1 MDKQKIKILL
11 ISLACVLA
19 IFLIYKVIGKV
30 ADNKLEAQGKID
42 NFNADLENKKTLDV
56 YTEQRE
62 QTGKSKESEKV
73 DLIDDAQEAQ
83 GLTTLS
89 DYLAT
94 LTDEQKEKYNSMRSF
109 YIRVMGVDPGVMSF
123 DDLEKWV
130 EMYEEWTDWN
140 NLYLETTGS
149 SKSILDPDYDTVEEM
164 KAAVL
169 SAQGMVDQMWNDE
182 YLLFVNGRPEL
193 NLRGCPYITAADL
206 KKWLPDPRD
215 ILEFQYAMQ
224 AEYNAFMDKYPEIQN
239 TFKALQNYFNGGYI
253 NWKNSNHNF
262 VRGALDLPE
271 GTFQELDRYNVN
283 DCCLLTK
290 LINDNGGVSIYSEV
304 NSFNRPKE
312 KKTWYNLLDASL
324 AVANFQMAYQEGTNI
339 LAAIATAGISAAIQ
353 KNNKVRKYMP
363 ERLNRLMSRI
373 EASATQH
380 YTPFGFTLE
389 MAHWEPAF
397 FSQGKYGFYDY
408 MYDEIESGKMTIQ
421 EWVESDTYKK
431 KFGLK

>member
-11 ISLACVLA
+11 IALACVLA
-19 IFLIYKVIGKV
+19 LFLLYKVFGKV

-42 NFNADLENKKTLDV
+42 SFNADLENKKTLDA

-62 QTGKSKESEKV
+62 EVGKTAEEKKV
-73 DLIDDAQEAQ
+73 DLIDDAQQAE
-83 GLTTLS
+83 GILTLS

-94 LTDEQKEKYNSMRSF
+94 LTDADKERYNAIRGN
-109 YIRVMGVDPGVMSF
+109 YIRVMGVDPGVMSLK
-123 DDLEKWV
+123 DLESWA
-130 EMYEEWTDWN
+130 EMYDEWSDWN
-140 NLYLETTGS
+140 NMYLETTGTS
-149 SKSILDPDYDTVEEM
+149 LSILDPDFDTVDEI

-169 SAQGMVDQMWNDE
+169 TAQDIVDQMWYDE
-182 YLLFVNGRPEL
+182 SLLFVNGRPEL
-193 NLRGCPYITAADL
+193 NLIGCEYISDAVL
-206 KKWLPDPRD
+206 RKWLPDPRD
-215 ILEFQYAMQ
+215 ILDFQYEMQ
-224 AEYNAFMDKYPEIQN
+224 KAYNAFVSKYSEKEN
-239 TFKALQNYFNGGYI
+239 TYKALRDYFNGGYI

-271 GTFQELDRYNVN
+271 GTFQELWRYNVN

-304 NSFNRPKE
+304 NSFNQPKE

-339 LAAIATAGISAAIQ
+339 LAAIATAGISAVIQ

-363 ERLNRLMSRI
+363 ERLNLLMGMI

-380 YTPFGFTLE
+380 YTPFGFTVEQAELE
-389 MAHWEPAF
+389 PGF
-397 FSQGKYGFYDY
+397 FSQHKYGFGDAWF
-408 MYDEIESGKMTIQ
+408 EGIKNGKYTIQ
-421 EWVESDTYKK
+421 DYLASVK
-431 KFGLK
+431 

>member
-83 GLTTLS
+83 GITTLS

-215 ILEFQYAMQ
+215 ILDFQY
-224 AEYNAFMDKYPEIQN
+224 
-239 TFKALQNYFNGGYI
+239 
-253 NWKNSNHNF
+253 
-262 VRGALDLPE
+262 
-271 GTFQELDRYNVN
+271 
-283 DCCLLTK
+283 
-290 LINDNGGVSIYSEV
+290 
-304 NSFNRPKE
+304 
-312 KKTWYNLLDASL
+312 
-324 AVANFQMAYQEGTNI
+324 
-339 LAAIATAGISAAIQ
+339 
-353 KNNKVRKYMP
+353 
-363 ERLNRLMSRI
+363 
-373 EASATQH
+373 
-380 YTPFGFTLE
+380 E
-389 MAHWEPAF
+389 M
-397 FSQGKYGFYDY
+397 
-408 MYDEIESGKMTIQ
+408 
-421 EWVESDTYKK
+421 
-431 KFGLK
+431 

>member
-42 NFNADLENKKTLDV
+42 SFNADLENKKTLDV

-62 QTGKSKESEKV
+62 QTGKSKEAEKV
-73 DLIDDAQEAQ
+73 EMINEVQEAQ
-83 GLTTLS
+83 GVMTLS

-94 LTDEQKEKYNSMRSF
+94 LTDAEKETYQILRSN
-109 YIRVMGVDPGVMSF
+109 YIRVMGVDPGVMSLE
-123 DDLEKWV
+123 DLSKWAD
-130 EMYEEWTDWN
+130 MYDEWTDWN

-149 SKSILDPDYDTVEEM
+149 SKSILDPDFDTVDEI

-169 SAQGMVDQMWNDE
+169 SAQDMVNQMWHDE

-206 KKWLPDPRD
+206 QKWLPDPRD
-215 ILEFQYAMQ
+215 ILDFQYEMQ
-224 AEYNAFMDKYPEIQN
+224 AQYDAFMNKYSEKQN
-239 TFKALQNYFNGGYI
+239 TFKALQEYFNGGYI

-271 GTFQELDRYNVN
+271 GTFQDLDRMNVN

-304 NSFNRPKE
+304 NSFNKPKE

-389 MAHWEPAF
+389 LAHWEPAY
-397 FSQGKYGFYDY
+397 FSQRKYGFYDY

>member
-42 NFNADLENKKTLDV
+42 SFNADLENKKTLDV

-73 DLIDDAQEAQ
+73 DLIDDVQEAQ
-83 GLTTLS
+83 GITTLS

-94 LTDEQKEKYNSMRSF
+94 LTDAEKETYQILRSN
-109 YIRVMGVDPGVMSF
+109 YIRVMGVDPGVMSL
-123 DDLEKWV
+123 DDLTKWAD
-130 EMYEEWTDWN
+130 MYDEWTDWN
-140 NLYLETTGS
+140 NLYVETTGS
-149 SKSILDPDYDTVEEM
+149 SKSILDPDFDTVDEI

-193 NLRGCPYITAADL
+193 NLRGCPYITAAVL

-215 ILEFQYAMQ
+215 VLAFQYAMQ
-224 AEYNAFMDKYPEIQN
+224 AQYNAFMKKYSEKQN
-239 TFKALQNYFNGGYI
+239 TFLALQDYFNGGYI

-271 GTFQELDRYNVN
+271 GTFQDLDRMNVN

-304 NSFNRPKE
+304 NSFNKPKE

-363 ERLNRLMSRI
+363 ERLNKLMSRI

-380 YTPFGFTLE
+380 YTPFGSTIE
-389 MAHWEPAF
+389 MIKWEPAYW
-397 FSQGKYGFYDY
+397 SQDKYLFPDY
-408 MYDEIESGKMTIQ
+408 MYDEIESGKTSIQ
-421 EWVESDTYKK
+421 EWVNSDTYKK
-431 KFGLK
+431 KVGLK

>member
-11 ISLACVLA
+11 IALACVLA
-19 IFLIYKVIGKV
+19 LFLLYKVFGKV

-42 NFNADLENKKTLDV
+42 SFNADLANKKTLDA

-62 QTGKSKESEKV
+62 EVGKTAEEKKV
-73 DLIDDAQEAQ
+73 DLIDDAQQAE
-83 GLTTLS
+83 GILTLS

-94 LTDEQKEKYNSMRSF
+94 LTDADKERYNAIRGN
-109 YIRVMGVDPGVMSF
+109 YIRVMGVDPGVMSLK
-123 DDLEKWV
+123 DLESWA
-130 EMYEEWTDWN
+130 EMYDEWSGWN
-140 NLYLETTGS
+140 DMYLETTGS
-149 SKSILDPDYDTVEEM
+149 SLSILNPDYDTVDEI

-169 SAQGMVDQMWNDE
+169 AAQDIVDQMWYDE

-193 NLRGCPYITAADL
+193 NLIGCKYISAADL
-206 KKWLPDPRD
+206 RKWLPDPRD
-215 ILEFQYAMQ
+215 ILDFQYEMQ
-224 AEYNAFMDKYPEIQN
+224 KAYNAFVSKYSEKEN
-239 TFKALQNYFNGGYI
+239 TYKALRDYFNGGYI

-304 NSFNRPKE
+304 NSFNAPKN

-324 AVANFQMAYQEGTNI
+324 AVANFQMAYQKGTNI
-339 LAAIATAGISAAIQ
+339 LAAVATAGISAAIQ
-353 KNNKVRKYMP
+353 KNNKVRNYMP

-380 YTPFGFTLE
+380 YTPFGFTVE
-389 MAHWEPAF
+389 QAKIEPAY
-397 FSQGKYGFYDY
+397 FSQAKYGFGDAWF
-408 MYDEIESGKMTIQ
+408 EAIKHGQNTIQ
-421 EWVESDTYKK
+421 DWVTSDTYKK
-431 KFGLK
+431 RIGLI